1 MRGLR
6 LLLLA
11 FALLAG
17 GLAAGFSYAYSIS
30 VMPGL
35 DAAPPAAAIRAMPG
49 TNAVIRSPVFA
60 AVFFGALLLP
70 LAAGL
75 ACLAGGEAPPR
86 RAGGMS
92 LAAAAVYGGGVVAVT
107 FAVNLPMNEAL
118 AALGPAAPADP
129 AAARRT
135 YSDPWTAWNDLRAV
149 AATVAAGLSAAA
161 LAAARPAP

>member
-17 GLAAGFSYAYSIS
+17 GFAAGFFHAYSIS
-30 VMPGL
+30 VMAGL
-35 DAAPPAAAIRAMPG
+35 DAVPPAAVIRAMQG
-49 TNAVIRSPVFA
+49 INAVIRTRVFA

-75 ACLAGGEAPPR
+75 ACLAGDEAPPR

-92 LAAAAVYGGGVVAVT
+92 LAAAAVYGGGVFAVT
-107 FAVNLPMNEAL
+107 FAVNVPMNEAL

-129 AAARRT
+129 AAAWRAC
-135 YSDPWTAWNDLRAV
+135 SDPWTAWNDLRAV
-149 AATVAAGLSAAA
+149 AATVAAALSAAA
-161 LAAARPAP
+161 FVAARPAP